1 MSSICQFL
9 SPPTISNPLAVCASR
24 YGIHFTGPVKMG
36 SGGFPINEM
45 RWQLSTMERGEH
57 IVLKLAGKDIWAVGW
72 HDHHYK
78 CYITTHGMTLPPS
91 LPCHNPTYDLEGASC
106 IIYRIFPVS
115 CHVDQF
121 DLHDRPLEKCDKY
134 CTAHL
139 LVHSIFR
146 SFINN
151 TFAF

>member
-1 MSSICQFL
+1 M
-9 SPPTISNPLAVCASR
+9 
-24 YGIHFTGPVKMG
+24 GP
-36 SGGFPINEM
+36 GGFPINEM

-57 IVLKLAGKDIWAVGW
+57 IVLKLAGKDI
-72 HDHHYK
+72 
-78 CYITTHGMTLPPS
+78 
-91 LPCHNPTYDLEGASC
+91 YDLEGASC

-139 LVHSIFR
+139 LVHNIFR
-146 SFINN
+146 SFINH

>member
-1 MSSICQFL
+1 MY
-9 SPPTISNPLAVCASR
+9 R

-78 CYITTHGMTLPPS
+78 CYIPRM
-91 LPCHNPTYDLEGASC
+91 
-106 IIYRIFPVS
+106 V
-115 CHVDQF
+115 
-121 DLHDRPLEKCDKY
+121 
-134 CTAHL
+134 
-139 LVHSIFR
+139 
-146 SFINN
+146 
-151 TFAF
+151 

>member
-1 MSSICQFL
+1 
-9 SPPTISNPLAVCASR
+9 
-24 YGIHFTGPVKMG
+24 MG

-91 LPCHNPTYDLEGASC
+91 LPTTLKVRRA
-106 IIYRIFPVS
+106 
-115 CHVDQF
+115 
-121 DLHDRPLEKCDKY
+121 L
-134 CTAHL
+134 
-139 LVHSIFR
+139 
-146 SFINN
+146 FIG
-151 TFAF
+151 FFQ